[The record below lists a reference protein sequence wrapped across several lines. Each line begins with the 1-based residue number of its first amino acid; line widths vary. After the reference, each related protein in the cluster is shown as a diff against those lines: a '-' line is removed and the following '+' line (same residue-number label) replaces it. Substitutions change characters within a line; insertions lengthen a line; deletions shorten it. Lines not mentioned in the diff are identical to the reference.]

1 MFLDV
6 RGLSDDHT
14 AHPRYT
20 VRFDEPE
27 GTMLRLPDNHPDC
40 RHFCQNCGIYRA
52 WNSLL
57 ASLLLGH
64 TGSHMLWSPTGEGA
78 AHGRTALSLG
88 R

>member
-40 RHFCQNCGIYRA
+40 RHFCQNCQVYRQ
-52 WNSLL
+52 WNSQLARLL
-57 ASLLLGH
+57 H
-64 TGSHMLWSPTGEGA
+64 PW
-78 AHGRTALSLG
+78 GRNG
-88 R
+88 RWRRPPRGKWLAQPPESA